1 MSKSNSKNYKYL
13 QAILNNMSEL
23 DRFKFEDGDF
33 DFPFYNKNPHIPK
46 WGWVV
51 LFIVWFMGFF
61 LAVSDKLHFALMG
74 CIVLIVPVLYFLKWD
89 YKAIF
94 RKPSRR
100 DLLLVVALF
109 AGYMIYSLAIGMVLE
124 QIGIVSSGTVD
135 PTSVGAMKLVI
146 TVFNVLGEEFIK
158 FIPFMFLL
166 RVIYKYSNN
175 RKLSI
180 IASVILIMIMFAS
193 MHAFNP
199 IMFIFA
205 LFIQGFGS
213 ILEFYGYIKTKNVLV
228 SFLCHLLTD
237 EFIFMLMLLG
247 IGG

>member
-1 MSKSNSKNYKYL
+1 MT
-13 QAILNNMSEL
+13 AL

-135 PTSVGAMKLVI
+135 PTSVGAMILVI

-175 RKLSI
+175 RKLSVI
-180 IASVILIMIMFAS
+180 ISVALIMIMFAS
-193 MHAFNP
+193 IHAFNP

-213 ILEFYGYIKTKNVLV
+213 IFEFYGYIKTKNVLV

>member
-1 MSKSNSKNYKYL
+1 M
-13 QAILNNMSEL
+13 AAL

-61 LAVSDKLHFALMG
+61 LAISDKLHFALMG

-135 PTSVGAMKLVI
+135 PTSVGAMILVI

-175 RKLSI
+175 RKLSVI
-180 IASVILIMIMFAS
+180 ISVALIMIMFAS

-213 ILEFYGYIKTKNVLV
+213 IFEFYGYIKTKNVLV

>member
-1 MSKSNSKNYKYL
+1 MT
-13 QAILNNMSEL
+13 AL

-135 PTSVGAMKLVI
+135 PTSVGAMILVI

-175 RKLSI
+175 RKLSVI
-180 IASVILIMIMFAS
+180 ISVALIMIIFAS

-213 ILEFYGYIKTKNVLV
+213 IFEFYGYIKTKNVLV

>member
-1 MSKSNSKNYKYL
+1 MT
-13 QAILNNMSEL
+13 AL

-135 PTSVGAMKLVI
+135 PTSVGAMILVI

-175 RKLSI
+175 RKLSVI
-180 IASVILIMIMFAS
+180 ISVALIMIMFAS

-213 ILEFYGYIKTKNVLV
+213 IFEFYGYIKTKNILISYITHLCTDV
-228 SFLCHLLTD
+228 FL
-237 EFIFMLMLLG
+237 FILIIMGL
-247 IGG
+247 